1 MNRCTVE
8 WSVKWIVSTVK
19 CCGRRLV
26 ALDETTS
33 RDSIASNHPTV
44 SNNSMNIMGYLYPF
58 HPAIWGGSELNP
70 EKCKP
75 HWRSHPC
82 HTSMDK
88 SLVKSLFPL
97 MPVGGGY
104 ENQLESPN
112 TRVAKQDHKQE
123 HTSRE
128 RWGDKESSKACA
140 CLKSCESLYTCPRA
154 PLYRETKGLL
164 HSKITLKSKEYS
176 KCEYVQECLLHPV
189 ICGANFIHLQACQ

>member
-97 MPVGGGY
+97 MPVGGVRKPAGV
-104 ENQLESPN
+104 P
-112 TRVAKQDHKQE
+112 E
-123 HTSRE
+123 H
-128 RWGDKESSKACA
+128 ESSETGSQARAHESRKVRRQRIF
-140 CLKSCESLYTCPRA
+140 KSLCMPQKLWI
-154 PLYRETKGLL
+154 PLHVSSRPL
-164 HSKITLKSKEYS
+164 I
-176 KCEYVQECLLHPV
+176 
-189 ICGANFIHLQACQ
+189 